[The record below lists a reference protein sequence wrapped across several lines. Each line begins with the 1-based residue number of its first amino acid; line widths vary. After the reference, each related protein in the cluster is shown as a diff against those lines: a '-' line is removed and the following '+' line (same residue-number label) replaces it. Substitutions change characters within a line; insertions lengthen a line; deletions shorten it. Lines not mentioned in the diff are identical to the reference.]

1 MYFQVVDDKK
11 ECVAFYSH
19 GTIKYENIDATCKRT
34 WGYTSSLSGEDI
46 EFANIFV
53 SDSPLIK
60 HCPERIADR
69 FSNITKKLKA
79 FSKSIKTA
87 DIDMRDHCLFDL
99 VPEKHICEFLE
110 CRNIITQHVF
120 ESYQKPENYNHLLE
134 AVRLVD
140 DIGCEELN
148 IDFQRMRQDY
158 HDEKV
163 RRFVKK
169 VKGVEHCVS
178 YNVFGSRTGRLT
190 TNKRSFPILN
200 LDKDLRKY
208 IKPRNDLF
216 VELDFNAAEL
226 RTLLALSGKP
236 QPQLDIHEWNLQNL
250 SGDSTTREEI
260 KKRTFAWLYNPEARD
275 RALERLYNR
284 DWVKDNYRHKAGV
297 RTPFSRYIETDE
309 RKALNYIIQST
320 SSDLC
325 IEQAIKVN
333 KFLEKKRS
341 NIVFLMHDS
350 IVIDCCASDKSD
362 LKEMLN
368 IFKETR
374 FGDYRVNLSIGKN
387 FGEMRKV
394 NWTQ

>member
-11 ECVAFYSH
+11 ECVAFYSD
-19 GTIKYENIDATCKRT
+19 GVLKYEDINEKCKRT
-34 WGYTSSLSGEDI
+34 WGYTSSLFGKEI
-46 EFANIFV
+46 EFANIYV
-53 SDSPLIK
+53 SGDPLAA
-60 HCPERIADR
+60 HCPEAISER
-69 FSNITKKLKA
+69 FDKINKKLKA
-79 FSKSIKTA
+79 FNESIKTA

-99 VPEKHICEFLE
+99 IPEKHICEFLE
-110 CRNIITQHVF
+110 CRNTITQHVF
-120 ESYQKPENYNHLLE
+120 ENYKRPENYSHLLS
-134 AVRLVD
+134 AVKLVD

-148 IDFQRMRQDY
+148 IDFARLKRDY
-158 HDEKV
+158 HDQKV
-163 RRFVKK
+163 RRFLKK
-169 VKGVEHCVS
+169 VKSIEHCVS
-178 YNVFGSRTGRLT
+178 YNVFGSKTGRLT

-208 IKPRNDLF
+208 IRPRNDLF
-216 VELDFNAAEL
+216 VEMDFNAAEL

-236 QPQLDIHEWNLQNL
+236 QPQLDIHEWNLQSL
-250 SGDSTTREEI
+250 PGDSTTREEI
-260 KKRTFAWLYNPEARD
+260 KKRTFAWLYNPTARD
-275 RALERLYNR
+275 SALESLYNR
-284 DWVKDNYRHKAGV
+284 GWVKNNYWNGTRV

-309 RKALNYIIQST
+309 RRALNYIVQST
-320 SSDLC
+320 SSDMC

-350 IVIDCCASDKSD
+350 IIIDCCASDRSD
-362 LKEMLN
+362 LKEILN

-374 FGDYRVNLSIGKN
+374 FGTYRVNLSIGKN